1 MDFSGQESSGIK
13 ILLAFEQIAV
23 YTDFCE
29 ITDFIRSGIAQSKH
43 YNLIKLIKEK
53 VLRGRVQFPT
63 GGIVRDPLQCRYT
76 VSRKCETAA
85 ADLVRFQ
92 NRQ

>member
-43 YNLIKLIKEK
+43 YNLIK
-53 VLRGRVQFPT
+53 
-63 GGIVRDPLQCRYT
+63 
-76 VSRKCETAA
+76 
-85 ADLVRFQ
+85 
-92 NRQ
+92 

>member
-1 MDFSGQESSGIK
+1 MPAPDFSHVFLSKSIQRIK

-29 ITDFIRSGIAQSKH
+29 ITDFIRSGISQSKH

-63 GGIVRDPLQCRYT
+63 GGIVRDPLQC
-76 VSRKCETAA
+76 
-85 ADLVRFQ
+85 
-92 NRQ
+92 

>member
-63 GGIVRDPLQCRYT
+63 GGIVRDPLQC
-76 VSRKCETAA
+76 
-85 ADLVRFQ
+85 
-92 NRQ
+92 

>member
-29 ITDFIRSGIAQSKH
+29 ITDLSVQVSH
-43 YNLIKLIKEK
+43 K
-53 VLRGRVQFPT
+53 VNIT
-63 GGIVRDPLQCRYT
+63 I
-76 VSRKCETAA
+76 
-85 ADLVRFQ
+85 
-92 NRQ
+92 